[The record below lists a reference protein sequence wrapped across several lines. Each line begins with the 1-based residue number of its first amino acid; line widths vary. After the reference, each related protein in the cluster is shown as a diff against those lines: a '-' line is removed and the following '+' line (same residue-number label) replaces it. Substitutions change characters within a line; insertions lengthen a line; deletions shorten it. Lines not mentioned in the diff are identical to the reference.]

1 MTHEQYYEEK
11 VFEEEYYEQEYNDPD
26 EEYRDDRCTYEQRW
40 WDYSYYQ
47 DARFL

>member
-1 MTHEQYYEEK
+1 MTHEQYYEQE
-11 VFEEEYYEQEYNDPD
+11 VFEEEYYEQDD
-26 EEYRDDRCTYEQRW
+26 RDDRCTYEQRW